1 MATSLS
7 HESISASLLK
17 FWSDQ
22 FSSGVTTIYPG
33 MKVNTIEL
41 TEWVEVWVD
50 SWSRKPQRIG
60 GISLIDVTVSIHCFV
75 KSGSDTGRIHEL
87 TDAVRAVFSQET
99 VDLHDFEQSGEPQLG
114 TIRIKEPETR
124 NLTKHNLESQQTILH
139 HTVVLFR
146 GFAQAEVIST

>member
-1 MATSLS
+1 MVTALS

-22 FSSGVTTIYPG
+22 FSAGVTTVYPG
-33 MKVNTIEL
+33 MKVNTTDL
-41 TEWVEVWVD
+41 TEWVEVWID

-60 GISLIDVTVSIHCFV
+60 GISLIDVTVSVHCFV
-75 KSGSDTGRIHEL
+75 KSGTDTGRIHEL
-87 TDAVRAVFSQET
+87 TDAARSVFSQES
-99 VDLHDFEQSGEPQLG
+99 VELHDFEQSGEPQIG

-124 NLTKHNLESQQTILH
+124 NLTKHNLESQQLVLH

-146 GFAQAEVIST
+146 GFAQADGTTT